1 VSTHDY
7 SIDNASGASVRSDLN
22 NALAAIVTHN
32 SGTSWAATYARML
45 VADTSA
51 GVLKR
56 RNAANS
62 GWIDVETDD
71 ETFVIDRSSNTIWDR
86 SDRGKVFRATASYT
100 QTIDAA
106 ATVGDGWS
114 VAVRVESGATLVI
127 DPNSSENID
136 GATTKSIVGP
146 ASGRVHCNGT
156 AFYTE
161 GFISASTLTT
171 TAPRLLENVGLSVT
185 MAANAVTIALKG
197 ADGNDPSASNL
208 VGIGFRNATITNGQA
223 SKVQVS
229 AALSTTISSGSTGG
243 TVSGEASRI
252 WIGAINNGGTVEL
265 AWFQSRSGT
274 SIAPINEGGLIS
286 TTAEGGAGG
295 ADSAQTWYS
304 TTARS
309 NVPVTVLGYFD
320 STQATAGTWASSPAN
335 VVVNPKHRPND
346 VVQEPCTFTGAH
358 SSGAVAIPY
367 DNTIPQNTEGTQYM
381 TQAITPTAAANLL
394 DIEAQGVFGS
404 ASGAFCMALF
414 QDSTANAIGSVRN
427 QPGTAQ
433 PDATFPLRHRMLAG
447 TTSSTTFKIRA
458 GENAGGTVNLNG
470 ASGAGIDGGVLRSYM
485 SVKEIMV

>member
-1 VSTHDY
+1 MADVSSTLPSWSTTASSNGPSGSTTIGTGMDDNLREIQAVVRAWMAHKGADIASATTTDIGAVAGSYHDITGTTTITGLGTV
-7 SIDNASGASVRSDLN
+7 SAGIGKVLKFEGALT
-22 NALAAIVTHN
+22 LTHN
-32 SGTSWAATYARML
+32 ATSLILPGGANITTADGDTAA
-45 VADTSA
+45 
-51 GVLKR
+51 
-56 RNAANS
+56 
-62 GWIDVETDD
+62 
-71 ETFVIDRSSNTIWDR
+71 
-86 SDRGKVFRATASYT
+86 
-100 QTIDAA
+100 
-106 ATVGDGWS
+106 
-114 VAVRVESGATLVI
+114 
-127 DPNSSENID
+127 
-136 GATTKSIVGP
+136 
-146 ASGRVHCNGT
+146 
-156 AFYTE
+156 
-161 GFISASTLTT
+161 FISEGSGNWRCVWYQKANGQAVVASTLTT
-171 TAPRLLENVGLSVT
+171 TAPRLLENIGLAVT
-185 MAANAVTIALKG
+185 MAANAVTVALKG
-197 ADGNDPSASNL
+197 ADGNDPSSSNK
-208 VGIGFRNATITNGQA
+208 VGIGFRNATLTNGQA
-223 SKVQVS
+223 SKVEVT
-229 AALSTTISSGSTGG
+229 AATSVAISSGSTGG

-252 WIGAINNGGTVEL
+252 WIAAINNGGTVEL
-265 AWFQSRSGT
+265 AWFNARSGT